1 MKIFAFF
8 FMSVIIIFMIVQRI
22 HKNKD
27 ILQITSK
34 IDGREYI
41 VRKLPDGREAAERL
55 ANINKKVILLIG
67 SLKEKDREGISML
80 KDNFNPDQ
88 LSETGLGAKYTSYSV
103 NKWEEIA
110 ICVRQPDNT
119 FIDDNTVMFVVIHEL
134 AHVMTKSVG
143 HTQEFW
149 DNMAYLLERAEE
161 LNIYVPKNYKESP
174 VDYCGMEINTTPHK
188 KFKK

>member
-27 ILQITSK
+27 ILQITST

-41 VRKLPDGREAAERL
+41 VRKLPDGRDAADRL
-55 ANINKKVILLIG
+55 ARINKKVLLLIG
-67 SLKEKDREGISML
+67 SLKEEDREGISML
-80 KDNFNPDQ
+80 KDNFNPDR

-103 NKWEEIA
+103 NKGEEIA

-143 HTQEFW
+143 HTGEFW

-161 LNIYVPKNYKESP
+161 LKIYVPKNYRESP

>member
-27 ILQITSK
+27 ILQITST

-41 VRKLPDGREAAERL
+41 VRKLPDGKDAAERL
-55 ANINKKVILLIG
+55 ANINKKVLLLIG
-67 SLKEKDREGISML
+67 SLKEEDREGISML
-80 KDNFNPDQ
+80 KDNFNPDR

-103 NKWEEIA
+103 NKGEEIA

-134 AHVMTKSVG
+134 AHVMTKSIG

-161 LNIYVPKNYKESP
+161 LKIYVPKNYTESP

>member
-41 VRKLPDGREAAERL
+41 VRKLPDGKDAADRL
-55 ANINKKVILLIG
+55 ANINKKVLLLIG
-67 SLKEKDREGISML
+67 SLKEEDREGISML
-80 KDNFNPDQ
+80 KDNFNPDR

-103 NKWEEIA
+103 NKGEEIA

-134 AHVMTKSVG
+134 AHVMTKSIG
-143 HTQEFW
+143 HTKEFW

-161 LNIYVPKNYKESP
+161 LKIYVPKNYRETP

>member
-27 ILQITSK
+27 ILQITST

-41 VRKLPDGREAAERL
+41 VRKLPDGKDAAERL
-55 ANINKKVILLIG
+55 ANINKKVLLLIG
-67 SLKEKDREGISML
+67 SLKEEDREGISML
-80 KDNFNPDQ
+80 KENFNPDR

-103 NKWEEIA
+103 NKGEEIA

-134 AHVMTKSVG
+134 SHVMTKSVG

-161 LNIYVPKNYKESP
+161 LKIYVPKNYKESP

>member
-1 MKIFAFF
+1 MKVFAFF
-8 FMSVIIIFMIVQRI
+8 FISIVILFMIIQKI
-22 HKNKD
+22 DKNKD
-27 ILQITSK
+27 ILQIVSK
-34 IDGREYI
+34 IDNREYI
-41 VRKLPDGREAAERL
+41 VRKLPDGKEAADRL
-55 ANINKKVILLIG
+55 AKINDNIIKLLD
-67 SLKEKDREGISML
+67 SLDEKDRDGIATL
-80 KDNFNPDQ
+80 KKRFNPDK

-103 NKWEEIA
+103 NKGEEIA

-143 HTQEFW
+143 HTTEFW

-161 LNIYVPKNYKESP
+161 LGMYQPKNYKEAP
-174 VDYCGMEINTTPHK
+174 VDYCGMEINTTPYK

>member
-41 VRKLPDGREAAERL
+41 VRKLPDGREAADRL
-55 ANINKKVILLIG
+55 ARINKNILLLIG
-67 SLKEKDREGISML
+67 SLKEEDREGISML
-80 KDNFNPDQ
+80 KNNFNPDR

-103 NKWEEIA
+103 NKGEEIA

-149 DNMAYLLERAEE
+149 DNMAYLLERGEE
-161 LNIYVPKNYKESP
+161 LKIYVPKNYRETP

>member
-41 VRKLPDGREAAERL
+41 VRKLPDGKDAANRL
-55 ANINKKVILLIG
+55 AKINKKVLLLIG
-67 SLKEKDREGISML
+67 SLKEEDREGISML
-80 KDNFNPDQ
+80 KNNFNPDK

-103 NKWEEIA
+103 NKGEEIA

-161 LNIYVPKNYKESP
+161 LKIYVPKNYKESP

>member
-41 VRKLPDGREAAERL
+41 VRKLPDGKESADRL
-55 ANINKKVILLIG
+55 ARINKNVLLLIG
-67 SLKEKDREGISML
+67 SLKEEDREGISML
-80 KDNFNPDQ
+80 KDNFNPDR

-103 NKWEEIA
+103 NKGEEIA

-161 LNIYVPKNYKESP
+161 LKIYVPKNYRESP

>member
-55 ANINKKVILLIG
+55 ANINKKVLLLIG
-67 SLKEKDREGISML
+67 SLKEEDREGISML
-80 KDNFNPDQ
+80 KNNFNPDR

-103 NKWEEIA
+103 NKGEEIA

-149 DNMAYLLERAEE
+149 DNMAYLLERGEE
-161 LNIYVPKNYKESP
+161 LKIYVPKNYKESP

>member
-55 ANINKKVILLIG
+55 ANINKKVLLLIG
-67 SLKEKDREGISML
+67 SLKEEDREGISML
-80 KDNFNPDQ
+80 KDNFNPDR

-103 NKWEEIA
+103 NKGEEIA

-161 LNIYVPKNYKESP
+161 LKIYVPKNYKESP

>member
-41 VRKLPDGREAAERL
+41 VRKLPDGREAADRL
-55 ANINKKVILLIG
+55 ARINKNILLLIG
-67 SLKEKDREGISML
+67 SLKEEDREGISML
-80 KDNFNPDQ
+80 KDNFNPDR

-103 NKWEEIA
+103 NKGEEIA

-161 LNIYVPKNYKESP
+161 LKIYVPKNYKESP

>member
-103 NKWEEIA
+103 NKGEEIA

-161 LNIYVPKNYKESP
+161 LKIYVPKNYKESP

>member
-88 LSETGLGAKYTSYSV
+88 LSETGLGAKYTSDSV
-103 NKWEEIA
+103 NKGEEIA

-161 LNIYVPKNYKESP
+161 LKIYVPKNYKESP

>member
-8 FMSVIIIFMIVQRI
+8 FLSVIIIFMIVQRI

-55 ANINKKVILLIG
+55 ANINKKVLLLIG
-67 SLKEKDREGISML
+67 SLKEEDREGISML
-80 KDNFNPDQ
+80 KNNFNPDR

-103 NKWEEIA
+103 NKGEEIA

-149 DNMAYLLERAEE
+149 DNMAYLLERGEE
-161 LNIYVPKNYKESP
+161 LKIYVPKNYRETP